1 MKNLE
6 EKWKRIISIVIAFAI
21 IVTLIPNYT
30 KADTTGKS
38 ITVNVELYDIET
50 RNLIED
56 TNVNVTGTLTVN
68 GRNEKVEFSGTNTT
82 GVFSADISLDTWET
96 LESMEIDSKTY
107 GYSTV
112 DLNNHEVNYDQ
123 TITIK
128 VKLGNYLNE
137 TDSYE
142 EKNDGETR
150 YTPEDNATFKFQDYF
165 KITNVIKEDDDI
177 LYEGTLEYSADK
189 KASVLETGELD
200 LSHCEKASFDEGID
214 VSATITPVPET
225 EEEGYRYA
233 TQKYTHKF
241 KFNQINTGIKYNTN
255 KQMINFGQKLNNPR
269 YTSKQFIVDNGYKFS
284 YESSNEEVATV
295 GNNGEVTST
304 NIGSTKITASLDLSN
319 IYAPTSASYDLEV
332 KEYEV
337 DDFEPKVDESKNTPV
352 KDAKGIEWYNSNS
365 LTFIDEDEA
374 KEGTDTV
381 IDKYGIYGNTTA
393 LNKNTFSSLYDKDW
407 DTSCKVKLNEGENT
421 IYFYARNLDKSDK
434 TNKDSITTTPK
445 TLDVYVDTT
454 PPEVTKITDKSW
466 KKDQNFI
473 YANDVTFNY
482 EVKDSYSGV
491 SEVYYA
497 VETDTK
503 SIDYNKCNW
512 QKPLIDGTVDIRFS
526 THQKYNVFLKV
537 VDVAGNITYYN
548 VIEGIYDNSA
558 PEVTEV
564 SLQDKVLDA
573 DTLTLLN
580 QNKYSLQA
588 KCTDSVPSSEIGD
601 LDISFYKYNTETKS
615 YEDKPSIQFSNAKID
630 SLEETED
637 ELITTVT
644 YDDYVEQLEDN
655 TRYQVRAIATDK
667 AGNKSE
673 EKVFG
678 DVFVFTG
685 TASINVSVWPTLIND
700 KYITQ
705 GNPQLTYSISR
716 CPSEMYNSGYVQDII
731 LENVYY
737 NGTALSEL
745 DNTDNAYYKFEST
758 TTTGIDQVE
767 KLSLVKDGEY
777 KVESFNFTNEAGTSS
792 GDSNK
797 FEFIVDRA
805 TPEIDNVATKIETKS
820 NDNGY
825 YNAEDID
832 INVRVSKKLYYAK
845 YKTLSYE
852 VYDGDNLVE
861 ALSGTLD
868 VTDSSKLSTDD
879 NGYTII
885 ENTFTIK
892 GEDLKANSINS
903 DNIRVV
909 VKVEDEAGRTDSLEL
924 TPIKISTDIPR
935 VTVKYKTGD
944 NPIVNGEFYQGT
956 ANATIQITSKLPDTF
971 DTESAS
977 NAVIV
982 TAKNKSGEVSFTK
995 YTAWETT
1002 KDTDNDEYVHTM
1014 ELQMTDSATYSIS
1027 INQAGNVY
1035 TDKADNKAEFSDAS
1049 DSGVI
1054 SFTIDNDKPENV
1066 KVSTEIQGNV
1076 IKEFFDFVENN
1087 NADVRFPIITNN
1099 KSYVVNILGDGNGNV
1114 DKTSAV
1120 DVFYY
1125 RYSINDKS
1133 KKNLTAADLDKLE
1146 DSKWVSDSNLYIKDA
1161 ADTKDGIPENGTGI
1175 TISDKGYYQYYFKV
1189 IDRAG
1194 NYIYINSQGNIIDET
1209 APVISDITCLE
1220 ASGSSENA
1228 NKYFNEDVKVNFNVQ
1243 EKEDNYSG
1251 ISKITYSVY
1260 NFKTKGI
1267 FDACNKESD
1276 FNKKYPTEY
1285 RTQYEEDIINDD
1297 ENGPTYS
1304 DITDTKKK
1312 DIGFTVNSKD
1322 NNSDYVVIVVT
1333 ATDRAGNQ
1341 SVQSKLIKIDVTKPT
1356 ISIQFDNNDIKKQI
1370 NNRGYYSANRTATI
1384 TIVERESSFDK
1395 NKVEVAKYFSAVDGQ
1410 GKELTDI
1417 NIKNM
1422 MSSWSTS
1429 KTDDDDPNNDTHT
1442 ATVTFSKDANYKFNI
1457 TVVDNADNANDGVA
1471 YPNHTDGTT
1480 QKTPNEFTVDK
1491 VAASGTLDI
1500 NAIDRYSSLITD
1512 IRFAIWKNFATTYK
1526 IGATDVTSPIDGI
1539 YYYITEGTT
1548 ALTVR
1553 ELNNIKSWT
1562 TYSGNNVPI
1571 GPNSQATIYVKL
1583 VDYAKNVSYLSSN
1596 GMIFDSQV
1604 PAISITPEENSIGIY
1619 NGAVNVDISVVDPTA
1634 GNTYSGI
1641 KNITYSVLNMGTET
1655 QSGTLYS
1662 YTNENPTKEQ
1672 LLQKWTGSITIDP
1685 NLNNSNDVKILVN
1698 ATDNAGN
1705 TYTATSTVMID
1716 ISKPV
1721 INVSYDNNN
1730 GDTSFTGMT
1739 LYREDRTATITI
1751 EERNF
1756 DPSKVDINITN
1767 TDGTIPTVSGWT
1779 TKDGTGNG
1787 DDTVHTGTITYSAD
1801 GDYTFDISCKDM
1813 VDNQSDE
1820 SVNYGSSQAPTSF
1833 TIDKTQPT
1841 ISVVYDNNNSVNGMY
1856 FNSERTATITV
1867 NEHNFDASRITYTST
1882 ATEDGNAKTAPALSS
1897 WTTSGDVHTATI
1909 SFADDA
1915 DYAWD
1920 ISYTD
1925 KAGNEANTIEHQTFC
1940 VDKTKP
1946 EVIINGVVNQSA
1958 NAQDGNIGF
1967 TIQCTDTNF
1976 DIFTPKLEVVDMSNG
1991 SYEVKEIEMTNVSD
2005 IHNGKIYKVDNLES
2019 DGVYSVTCIA
2029 VDKAGNTYDTLKA
2042 PDKDGNLQDVD
2053 VNAGDTLT
2061 TFSVNRM
2068 GSTFLLGDYAED
2080 RVEKGYVQDIE
2091 DSIDVI
2097 EINPDPVEAHDITI
2111 NNTSIDDGDVNIS
2124 KEHEDGTWYKYTYS
2138 MDKQL
2143 FAEEGDYSVIV
2154 KSTDKAGTDAYSD
2167 VKGAKIDFTV
2177 DRTAP
2182 IVNISGVK
2190 NGGRYQKQ
2198 TEEVTVIATDDGS
2211 GIGKIEAIVL
2221 EADGSPIKNSK
2232 GKDISVRFSMEGEIL
2247 TEYLEKNDGK
2257 IKFTIPEGYQNQVK
2271 IVASDNAVN
2280 DSNET
2285 NEYIKT
2291 FTKVTVSANFWIIF
2305 YANKPLFYGSI
2316 LGGIALIIG
2325 IILLIVF
2332 GKRKKQ

>member
-1285 RTQYEEDIINDD
+1285 RTQYEEDIITDD

-1471 YPNHTDGTT
+1471 YPKHADGTT

-2042 PDKDGNLQDVD
+2042 PDKDGNLQDVK

-2138 MDKQL
+2138 MDKKL

-2257 IKFTIPEGYQNQVK
+2257 IKFTIPEGYQNRVK